1 MSSSRVLSRFVA
13 FVEQRVLWPSS
24 NVKSRIAVPS
34 QTGPALP
41 AFSTLVGRYTIYASG
56 EIGLLLS
63 QYHYPQEQ
71 PVPLI
76 SIHILHH
83 STRFLYTA
91 QQPMS
96 GLKNSPF
103 GKRLRATQQDADE
116 EGPRRSRPRTNPVFG
131 VASASTPSLDT
142 SRPTTSESGGPESP
156 TELHRPNKDYG
167 DRFVPSRE
175 STPSRNRVIPS
186 ESDAA
191 KGERSVSPPYFL
203 ILSRD
208 IPLPQP
214 VRFRRL

>member
-1 MSSSRVLSRFVA
+1 M
-13 FVEQRVLWPSS
+13 
-24 NVKSRIAVPS
+24 PS

-76 SIHILHH
+76 SIPILHH

-167 DRFVPSRE
+167 DRFVPSRDTGDLRTSYNLME
-175 STPSRNRVIPS
+175 ESGPSTPSRNRVIPS

-208 IPLPQP
+208 IPLPQS